1 MIRTL
6 TVAISVTLGLSFCPT
21 ISNTD
26 ARAAEVKL
34 LSAAVMKPALGELAG
49 EFERATGHK
58 ITISYDSAGAVK
70 NRIGTG
76 ELADIAII
84 QRPVVE
90 ALMHQGKIR
99 QGTMVTLARSG
110 VGVAVP
116 KGAVKPDIS
125 SVEAFKQSLIA
136 AKSITYPDPAVGA
149 ASGIHFR
156 GVLERLGIA
165 EQVNAKAELFKD
177 TLVEFAVSGHAD
189 IAITQPME
197 ILATPGYEFVG
208 WLPPELQDYD
218 KFTWAAGVT
227 ANAREPNAAEA
238 LVTFLTSPIAAA
250 IIKKKGME
258 PNMSREVC
266 AAQRRG

>member
-1 MIRTL
+1 M
-6 TVAISVTLGLSFCPT
+6 
-21 ISNTD
+21 
-26 ARAAEVKL
+26 
-34 LSAAVMKPALGELAG
+34 
-49 EFERATGHK
+49 
-58 ITISYDSAGAVK
+58 
-70 NRIGTG
+70 
-76 ELADIAII
+76 
-84 QRPVVE
+84 
-90 ALMHQGKIR
+90 
-99 QGTMVTLARSG
+99 
-110 VGVAVP
+110 
-116 KGAVKPDIS
+116 KPDIS